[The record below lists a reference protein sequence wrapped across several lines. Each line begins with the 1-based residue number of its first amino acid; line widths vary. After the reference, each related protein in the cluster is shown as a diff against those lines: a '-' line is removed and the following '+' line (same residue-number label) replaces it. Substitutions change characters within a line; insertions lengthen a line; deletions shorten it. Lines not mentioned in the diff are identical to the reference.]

1 MYNVWK
7 EINPERIKP
16 NDFIAFIEI
25 EKGCQNKYELD
36 KETGLIILDRVLST
50 STHYPMNYGFIPR
63 TYCDDKDP
71 LDVCVLCSQAIEKAS
86 LVRCKPIGVL
96 RMHDQGALDEKIV
109 AVPLR
114 DFTYSN
120 FDDVSELPRHIFDEL
135 KHFFTVYKQLENKPV
150 NVDNIEGKDAA
161 IKVIEDAI
169 KQFKINFEG
178 GTGV

>member
-7 EINPERIKP
+7 DIDPKRINAE
-16 NDFIAFIEI
+16 DFIAFIEI

-63 TYCDDKDP
+63 TYCDDHDP

-96 RMHDQGALDEKIV
+96 RMTDQGMLDEKIV
-109 AVPLR
+109 AVPLK
-114 DFTYSN
+114 DFTYN
-120 FDDVSELPRHIFDEL
+120 EFNDVSELPKHIFAEL
-135 KHFFTVYKQLENKPV
+135 QHFFTVYKQLEDRPV
-150 NVDNIEGKDAA
+150 KVDKMFGREDA
-161 IKVIEDAI
+161 IKVIEESI
-169 KQFKINFEG
+169 RQFKINFEG
-178 GTGV
+178 GVGI